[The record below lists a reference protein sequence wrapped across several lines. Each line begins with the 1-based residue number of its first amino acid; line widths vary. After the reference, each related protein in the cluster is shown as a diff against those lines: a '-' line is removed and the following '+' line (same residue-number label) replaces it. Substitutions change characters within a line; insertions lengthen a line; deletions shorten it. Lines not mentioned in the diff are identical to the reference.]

1 MWILDE
7 LRALLS
13 KRGQPSKS
21 VDEIG
26 DRCGDWRQGDVFRDA
41 PAYKF
46 GSDWTPLT
54 ATTPSGVAVVSQSC
68 DAAQP
73 DRPHIQIAP
82 VIELDGS
89 LASEATAGHRP
100 QYAPLPELGK
110 GYFADLDVITTVAK
124 TALLGYG
131 RRAGVTTDADVRKFA
146 FAVSRK
152 FGRFAYPDEVV
163 ESMRPIKDALKSK
176 ARKPN
181 SSMGKALAQIHSLR
195 VQCDDWSMGPLE
207 LTLIV
212 VAEPDVVPSDL
223 DEIGDPPTD
232 LAAPDSAKPL
242 ADQANTYATYLS
254 KNDLT
259 PTQTYYAWQY
269 LSAVWALRCEQTAT
283 ELGHGDLI
291 ASITAELTSVDDFP
305 LARVLRSDSLDL
317 DYLSDSRRP
326 SE

>member
-1 MWILDE
+1 M
-7 LRALLS
+7 
-13 KRGQPSKS
+13 
-21 VDEIG
+21 
-26 DRCGDWRQGDVFRDA
+26 
-41 PAYKF
+41 
-46 GSDWTPLT
+46 
-54 ATTPSGVAVVSQSC
+54 AVVSQSC

-82 VIELDGS
+82 VVELDGS
-89 LASEATAGHRP
+89 VASEATAGHRP

-110 GYFADLDVITTVAK
+110 GYFADLDVMTTVAK
-124 TALLGYG
+124 TALLDYE
-131 RRAGVTTDADVRKFA
+131 RRAGVTTDEDVRKFA

-181 SSMGKALAQIHSLR
+181 SPMGKALAQIHSLR
-195 VQCDDWSMGPLE
+195 VQCEDWSMGPLE

-212 VAEPDVVPSDL
+212 IAEPDVVPSAL
-223 DEIGDPPTD
+223 DEIGDPPTG
-232 LAAPDSAKPL
+232 LAAPDPAKPL
-242 ADQANTYATYLS
+242 AGQANTYATYLS

-259 PTQTYYAWQY
+259 PTQTYYVWQY

-283 ELGHGDLI
+283 ELGHGELI